1 MANKSIVSI
10 DMGGTKIL
18 ASIVNSKDGITN
30 RVKVPTKQ
38 NCTNNEYAE
47 ILASVVDQI
56 MQQSGISKN
65 NIAAVCLGVPG
76 TVNPYTG
83 LIGLAT
89 NIGMENFNIKEALEK
104 KLSFPVIAENDVNLG
119 ALGIYGFGVGK
130 KAKNLL
136 AVFIGTGI
144 GGGLIIDG
152 KIHRGSGFSA
162 AEIGH
167 FIVNTEGRIC
177 TCGRRG
183 CFETIA
189 SRTAIVRQIIKDVE
203 SGKESIFKRKVS
215 SGEKIKSKAIA
226 NAIMKNDKITVKRV
240 TAACD
245 VIGQVLANVSDLI
258 NMDTIVLGGGMVE
271 AMGDF
276 LLPKIENA
284 YNNYVFKSCGVGVKI
299 LISELGDDAAI
310 WGGISLAEEFLG
322 VKV

>member
-1 MANKSIVSI
+1 
-10 DMGGTKIL
+10 MGGTKIL

-38 NCTNNEYAE
+38 NCTNNEYAD
-47 ILASVVDQI
+47 ILASVVDEI
-56 MQQSGISKN
+56 IQQSGISKN
-65 NIAAVCLGVPG
+65 NIALVCLGVPG

-104 KLSFPVIAENDVNLG
+104 RLSLPVIAENDVNLG
-119 ALGIYGFGVGK
+119 ALGIYSFGVGK

-167 FIVNTEGRIC
+167 FIVDTEGRIC
-177 TCGRRG
+177 TCGKRG

-203 SGKESIFKRKVS
+203 SGKESILKGKVS
-215 SGEKIKSKAIA
+215 SGEKIKSKALA
-226 NAIMKNDKITVKRV
+226 NAIVKNDKVTVRRV
-240 TAACD
+240 SAACD

-284 YNNYVFKSCGVGVKI
+284 YDNYVFKSCGVGVTI

-310 WGGISLAEEFLG
+310 WGGISLAEELLG
-322 VKV
+322 IKV

>member
-1 MANKSIVSI
+1 
-10 DMGGTKIL
+10 MGGTKIL